1 MILQLPRLFL
11 PREESLVQTTLRRAL
26 VDRNGYCLRFLFE
39 VFDQLEFTYG
49 WLAAILTN
57 LTEFMELAQLILL
70 LFIQI

>member
-1 MILQLPRLFL
+1 VILQLPRLFL
-11 PREESLVQTTLRRAL
+11 PREESLAQTTLRRAL

-39 VFDQLEFTYG
+39 VFDQLEFAYG